1 MTNAQNN
8 TETQSPILDENL
20 YEQFSSI
27 AKNLTDFKVRISNLQ
42 HQIRFLEKNITKQM
56 KGLKKDAQKN
66 KNKGNRKPSGFAKPS
81 KVTKELCEFMN
92 KDEGSEIARTDVTC
106 ALISYIEQHNLQNGE
121 NKKVIS
127 PDEKLK
133 SLLNIKDD
141 EVLTYFNLQKF
152 MNKHFISTKNNS
164 LTK

>member
-1 MTNAQNN
+1 MMSNSDFESSDNK
-8 TETQSPILDENL
+8 IF
-20 YEQFSSI
+20 EQFNNIIETMTALKSQISLI
-27 AKNLTDFKVRISNLQ
+27 QTQTKV
-42 HQIRFLEKNITKQM
+42 LEKSIKKQM
-56 KGLKKDAQKN
+56 TALKKEASKN
-66 KNKGNRKPSGFAKPS
+66 KNKGNRKPSGFAKPT

>member
-1 MTNAQNN
+1 MSN
-8 TETQSPILDENL
+8 SDFENSENKIF
-20 YEQFSSI
+20 EQFNNIIETMTSLKSQI
-27 AKNLTDFKVRISNLQ
+27 SLIQTQTKV
-42 HQIRFLEKNITKQM
+42 LEKSIKKQM
-56 KGLKKDAQKN
+56 TALKKEASKN
-66 KNKGNRKPSGFAKPS
+66 KNKGNRKPSGFAKPT

-152 MNKHFISTKNNS
+152 MNKHFISAKNSS

>member
-1 MTNAQNN
+1 MMSNN
-8 TETQSPILDENL
+8 DFENSENKIF
-20 YEQFSSI
+20 EQFNNIIETMTSLKSQI
-27 AKNLTDFKVRISNLQ
+27 SLIQTQTKV
-42 HQIRFLEKNITKQM
+42 LEKSIKKQM
-56 KGLKKDAQKN
+56 TALKKEASKN
-66 KNKGNRKPSGFAKPS
+66 KNKGNRKPSGFAKPT

-152 MNKHFISTKNNS
+152 MNKHFISAKNSS
-164 LTK
+164 LSK

>member
-1 MTNAQNN
+1 MSNSDFESNDN
-8 TETQSPILDENL
+8 KIF
-20 YEQFSSI
+20 EQFNNIIETMTALKSQISLI
-27 AKNLTDFKVRISNLQ
+27 QTQTKV
-42 HQIRFLEKNITKQM
+42 LEKSIKKQM
-56 KGLKKDAQKN
+56 TALKKEASKN
-66 KNKGNRKPSGFAKPS
+66 KNKGNRKPSGFAKPT

-152 MNKHFISTKNNS
+152 MNKHFISAKNNS

>member
-1 MTNAQNN
+1 MMSN
-8 TETQSPILDENL
+8 TDFENSDNKIF
-20 YEQFSSI
+20 EQFNNIIETMTALKSQI
-27 AKNLTDFKVRISNLQ
+27 TLIQNQTKV
-42 HQIRFLEKNITKQM
+42 LEKSIKKQM
-56 KGLKKDAQKN
+56 TALKKEASKN
-66 KNKGNRKPSGFAKPS
+66 KNKGNRKPSGFAKPT

-92 KDEGSEIARTDVTC
+92 KDEGSEIARTEVTC
-106 ALISYIEQHNLQNGE
+106 ALISYIEEHNLQNEE

-152 MNKHFISTKNNS
+152 MNKHFISEKNNS

>member
-1 MTNAQNN
+1 MSNSDFESSDNK
-8 TETQSPILDENL
+8 IF
-20 YEQFSSI
+20 EQFNNIIETMTALKSQISLI
-27 AKNLTDFKVRISNLQ
+27 QTQTKV
-42 HQIRFLEKNITKQM
+42 LEKSIKKQM
-56 KGLKKDAQKN
+56 TALKKEASKN
-66 KNKGNRKPSGFAKPS
+66 KNKGNRKPSGFAKPT

>member
-1 MTNAQNN
+1 MMSN
-8 TETQSPILDENL
+8 SDFENSDNKIF
-20 YEQFSSI
+20 EQFNNIIETMTALKSQ
-27 AKNLTDFKVRISNLQ
+27 ISLIQ
-42 HQIRFLEKNITKQM
+42 TQTKILEKSIKKQM
-56 KGLKKDAQKN
+56 TALKKEASKN
-66 KNKGNRKPSGFAKPS
+66 KNKGNRKPSGFAKPT

-152 MNKHFISTKNNS
+152 MNKHFISAKNNS